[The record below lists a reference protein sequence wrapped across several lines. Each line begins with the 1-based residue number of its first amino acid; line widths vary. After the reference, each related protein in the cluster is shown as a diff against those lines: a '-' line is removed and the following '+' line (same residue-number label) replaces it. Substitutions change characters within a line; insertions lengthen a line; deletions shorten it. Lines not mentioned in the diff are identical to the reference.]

1 MLNLLASSQVK
12 IFSMEQNKK
21 TKRVKL
27 QPRYRSLA
35 YRQKIV
41 PELKLSGVWL
51 EELGFK
57 PGSEVSITIREEL
70 LIITAIKP

>member
-1 MLNLLASSQVK
+1 MAD
-12 IFSMEQNKK
+12 KK
-21 TKRVKL
+21 TKKVKL
-27 QPRYRSLA
+27 QPKYRSLA
-35 YRQKIV
+35 YGQKVV

-57 PGSEVSITIREEL
+57 PGAEVSITSREEL